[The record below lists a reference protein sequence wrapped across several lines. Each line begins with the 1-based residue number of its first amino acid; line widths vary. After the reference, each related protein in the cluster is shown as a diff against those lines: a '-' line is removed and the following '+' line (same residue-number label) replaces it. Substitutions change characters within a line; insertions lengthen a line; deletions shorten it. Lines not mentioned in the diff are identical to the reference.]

1 MKFQLTGH
9 EQQLLKDRNIPFDPR
24 QDYTIDEAL
33 ELLDQVRDAEVMYAQ
48 DYGNT
53 QETLYFLYGDLAD
66 KIHAQI
72 PE

>member
-33 ELLDQVRDAEVMYAQ
+33 ELLNQVRDAEVMYAQ

>member
-48 DYGNT
+48 DYGNA
-53 QETLYFLYGDLAD
+53 QETLYFLYGDLSD